1 MHRAHLNK
9 DPRFRRILP
18 ELEEIVLDTQDKV
31 YLRICR
37 SILSQQLSVHVARV
51 IYGRFLALFNNQEP
65 SLHQILETAPNILQ
79 NIGFSRAKSRYV
91 HNVCAFFL
99 ENKIVDKK
107 LFEMTDEEVIDLLT
121 QIKGVGRW
129 TVEMILIFA
138 MGREDVFPVD
148 DLVIRNAVIQLYN
161 IKESDK
167 KKLREKL
174 VNISEQWAPY
184 RTYAARYLW
193 MWKDGG
199 GL

>member
-9 DPRFRRILP
+9 DPRFRSILP
-18 ELEEIVLDTQDKV
+18 ELEEIVLDTQNKV

-51 IYGRFLALFNNQEP
+51 LYARFLALFNSKEP
-65 SLHQILETAPNILQ
+65 SLRQILETPPDILQ
-79 NIGFSRAKSRYV
+79 SIGFSRAKSVYV
-91 HNVCAFFL
+91 HNVCDFFL
-99 ENKIVDKK
+99 ENKITDKK
-107 LFEMTDEEVIDLLT
+107 LFEMADEQVIDLLT

-129 TVEMILIFA
+129 TVEMILIFSL
-138 MGREDVFPVD
+138 GREDVFPVD
-148 DLVIRNAVIQLYN
+148 DLVVRNATIQLYN
-161 IKESDK
+161 IKETDK
-167 KKLREKL
+167 KKLKQKL
-174 VNISEQWAPY
+174 LKISKRWAPY